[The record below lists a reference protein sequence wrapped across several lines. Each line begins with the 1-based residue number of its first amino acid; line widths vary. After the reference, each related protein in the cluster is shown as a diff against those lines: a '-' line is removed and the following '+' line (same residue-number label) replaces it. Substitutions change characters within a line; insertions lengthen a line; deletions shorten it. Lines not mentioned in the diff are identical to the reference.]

1 MSVTSRFPWLS
12 CVSGVWVSEK
22 NCASNSPSRIPCTG
36 AVVWAMMA
44 GEQLH
49 ACEGHGIQVGLFPG
63 GHCNSRKNSWHFCFI
78 VSTKFLW
85 FAKRQVLREKEFAV
99 NDLQTVS
106 RSFSRYRNPQQ
117 DLWKGQLWFRGY
129 FTLGNNLVLTL
140 HTSNLF
146 SDDWLHI
153 FNWKDKNAIKK
164 NDLMERLLIEYFI
177 RSLHSN

>member
-1 MSVTSRFPWLS
+1 
-12 CVSGVWVSEK
+12 
-22 NCASNSPSRIPCTG
+22 
-36 AVVWAMMA
+36 MMA

-49 ACEGHGIQVGLFPG
+49 ACVGHGIQVGLFPG

-85 FAKRQVLREKEFAV
+85 FAKRQVLREKEFAI

-117 DLWKGQLWFRGY
+117 DLWKGQLWFRGC

-146 SDDWLHI
+146 SDDWLHV

-164 NDLMERLLIEYFI
+164 TIWWKDYWLNISYAVFIAINRNTFLRKYFAYAACKVRGGHSTYLNISERILLEIKI
-177 RSLHSN
+177 L